1 MLAVSL
7 LLLTVAQD
15 RHPYA
20 IRCGKLLDV
29 KAGAYKTDQVIVVD
43 DEKIVEVGPAASVKA
58 PADAV
63 TIDMSKGV
71 CMPGLID
78 VHVHLTGDPS
88 GSGYRSLGIP
98 VTRQVV
104 KGVRNARRTLM
115 AGFTTARNVGAN
127 GFSDVAL
134 RDGIEAREVEGPR
147 LLVSGPALGIL
158 GGHCDANLLAYDYK
172 HTAEGVA
179 DGPWAVRSK
188 VRENVKYGADL
199 IKFCASGGVL
209 SKGDLPDTPQY
220 TFEEMKALVEEA
232 HKLGRRVA
240 AHAHGRQ
247 SIKEAILA
255 GVDSVEH
262 CSLIDEEGIR
272 LAKEK
277 GTFLVFDIY
286 NDDFIL
292 QEGAKM
298 GMLPESIEKEKMIGR
313 LQRENFRKAYLA
325 GTKMAFGT
333 DGGVYPHGDNWRQFP
348 IMVEWGMKPAEALR
362 AATIT
367 AAELLGMQTKIA
379 SVEKGF
385 VADIIAV
392 EGDPLADMRSMR
404 NVRFVMKGGEV
415 FRNDWKK

>member
-15 RHPYA
+15 PHPYA

-43 DEKIVEVGPAASVKA
+43 DEKIVEVGAAASVKA

-115 AGFTTARNVGAN
+115 AGFTTARNVGAI

-220 TFEEMKALVEEA
+220 TLEEMKALVEEA
-232 HKLGRRVA
+232 HKLGRRGA

-247 SIKEAILA
+247 SIKEAIIA

-292 QEGAKM
+292 QEGAKN

-325 GTKMAFGT
+325 GTRIAFGT

-362 AATIT
+362 AATVT

-385 VADIIAV
+385 LADIIAV